1 MRHRQPAKAIAV
13 CIDTRDGAGRN
24 RLHGVSRCV
33 RALGWRM
40 MLVRHSGKEAARE
53 VARLKPGGII
63 AYVAD
68 PSLLSVAR
76 ELSVPLVD
84 TALGE
89 LGVDMSVSVDNQAV
103 GRLAAEHLIETGLK
117 HFGYCGVTS
126 RLASEQRR
134 KGFARFLK
142 PWHLH
147 TFAQSVSEGEAQL
160 EPLMKWL
167 GNLPKPAGLLVFDD
181 KLGER
186 VLTACRW
193 AEISVPDQVAVLGI
207 GDDELM
213 CEVSWPT
220 LSSIRLPTAHLG
232 FEAASMLAL
241 AMSKKPVPELH
252 RTIQPTGVVARG
264 STDIVAV
271 EDPLV
276 RSAVRFIRAEVAS
289 AIGASQVAQVV
300 GVSTRTLDRRF
311 QAVLNRTTHEEIVRV
326 RMHKARSLLIDG
338 AQPLAEVASRCGYAS
353 AAAFSRAFHQ
363 HCGQWPSE
371 YAAVL
376 GQG

>member
-1 MRHRQPAKAIAV
+1 MKRPPVRAIAV

-24 RLHGVSRCV
+24 RLHGVARCV

-40 MLVRHSGKEAARE
+40 MLVRHSGKEAADE

-68 PSLLSVAR
+68 HWLLEVAR
-76 ELSVPLVD
+76 RLSVPLVD
-84 TALGE
+84 TAFGE
-89 LGVDMSVSVDNQAV
+89 LNVAMSVSVDNQAV

-117 HFGYCGVTS
+117 HFGYCGVS
-126 RLASEQRR
+126 GRLASEQRR
-134 KGFARFLK
+134 LGFAHYLEPRL
-142 PWHLH
+142 LH
-147 TFAQSVSEGEAQL
+147 AFSQPVSEGESQL
-160 EPLMKWL
+160 NPLMKWL
-167 GNLPKPAGLLVFDD
+167 RELPKPAGLLVFDD

-193 AEISVPDQVAVLGI
+193 ANLAVPEQVAVLGI

-232 FEAASMLAL
+232 YEAAAMLAL
-241 AMSKKPVPELH
+241 AMTGKTVTDPH
-252 RTIQPTGVVARG
+252 RTIQPSGVVARG
-264 STDIVAV
+264 STDTVAV
-271 EDPLV
+271 EDPLI
-276 RSAVRFIRAEVAS
+276 RSAVRFIRAEAAS
-289 AIGASQVAQVV
+289 AIGASQVAQALK
-300 GVSTRTLDRRF
+300 VSTRTLDRRF
-311 QAVLNRTTHEEIVRV
+311 QTVLDRTTHEEIVRV
-326 RMHKARSLLIDG
+326 RMHMARNLLMNG
-338 AQPLAEVASRCGYAS
+338 TLRLADVASQCGYAS

-371 YAAVL
+371 YAAML
-376 GQG
+376 S